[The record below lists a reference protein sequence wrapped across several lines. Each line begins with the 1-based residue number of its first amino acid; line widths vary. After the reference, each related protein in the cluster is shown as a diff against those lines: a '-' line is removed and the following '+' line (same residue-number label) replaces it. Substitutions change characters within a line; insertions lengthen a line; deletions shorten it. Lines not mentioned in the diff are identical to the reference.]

1 MRSSPTLV
9 ALLAAVLLVGVSGSA
24 AAQDMASPVAQ
35 EARRAFEEGRDHHN
49 DRRYL
54 LAAEAFERAYD
65 LMHQAGLPNAAI
77 ILFNLGTSLDE
88 IPGRER
94 DARDAYARYLEE
106 ARPTDEASTER
117 IALVQDRIRELDL
130 RISAAAAGAPQ
141 PTSEGAISPVGPIVL
156 GAGGAA
162 LIASAIVAGVLAADN
177 DAFLAMCD
185 EGVCPSS
192 ARASAEAVRDLA
204 IATDVLWITGAVV
217 AATGLVL
224 TLLLREGG
232 GEQTPVTAGCGRDGC
247 TLELRG
253 AF

>member
-1 MRSSPTLV
+1 MRFLSTLFLFV
-9 ALLAAVLLVGVSGSA
+9 SLLTLSYPGAA
-24 AAQDMASPVAQ
+24 AAQDAPSPAAR

-54 LAAEAFERAYD
+54 LAAEAFERAYR
-65 LMHQAGLPNAAI
+65 LMREAGLPNAGL
-77 ILFNLGTSLDE
+77 ILFNLGTSFDE

-106 ARPTDEASTER
+106 AEPTDEESAQR
-117 IALVQDRIRELDL
+117 IALVQARIRELDL
-130 RISAAAAGAPQ
+130 RIGAAPASG
-141 PTSEGAISPVGPIVL
+141 EGSISPIGPIVL
-156 GAGGAA
+156 GGGGA
-162 LIASAIVAGVLAADN
+162 LLLASAIAAGVLAAEN

-185 EGVCPSS
+185 EGVCPAS
-192 ARASAEAVRDLA
+192 ARASAEAVRDVA

-232 GEQTPVTAGCGRDGC
+232 NEAPPVTAGCTGEGC
-247 TLELRG
+247 GIQLRG
-253 AF
+253 TF